1 MLNSHHGVA
10 TKKEIDVL
18 RATYSMHGEIL
29 FLPILVLSIKYK
41 TAWFHELGLNPIKRL
56 P

>member
-18 RATYSMHGEIL
+18 RATSSMHVEML
-29 FLPILVLSIKYK
+29 FLLIFVLSIKYK
-41 TAWFHELGLNPIKRL
+41 TAWFHELGLNPMKGL